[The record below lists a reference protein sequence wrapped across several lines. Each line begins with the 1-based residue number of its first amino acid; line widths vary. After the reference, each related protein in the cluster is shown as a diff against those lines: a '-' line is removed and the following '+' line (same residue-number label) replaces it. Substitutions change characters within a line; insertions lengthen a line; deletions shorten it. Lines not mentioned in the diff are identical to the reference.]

1 MEFMLGGSRKKG
13 VVLAA
18 GTAEQASSKKG
29 GLKISLEQREQD
41 GWPQGPEVSKPGVQ
55 RSLQVVPY

>member
-1 MEFMLGGSRKKG
+1 MESMLGGSGKKG

-29 GLKISLEQREQD
+29 GLKISLKQREQD
-41 GWPQGPEVSKPGVQ
+41 GRPRGPEVPKPGEQ
-55 RSLQVVPY
+55 RSLQVVPH

>member
-1 MEFMLGGSRKKG
+1 MLIQRLLCGGHSELPVDMEFMLGGSGNKG

-41 GWPQGPEVSKPGVQ
+41 G
-55 RSLQVVPY
+55 